1 MQLTTPPSPDP
12 RLAEPREGERREPRP
27 PSSPRGPREHRPA
40 SSAHI
45 PPSGPV
51 LFARY
56 AYSPNRLGLC
66 GPDDA
71 EALFG
76 EATRDGDE
84 RQLRHLAQG
93 FEGAYPY
100 LQLIAGANGIA
111 DPLDRRVVDA
121 YWLGSPLLDRVTP
134 AAFAASLR
142 TRFRPRTRPATWRW
156 LEAAPPAGGR
166 PVHAFHV
173 LDVFPKVGLMRGEQA
188 DRVIETMDACRVRW
202 GRVLERIDDELVV
215 NVVPLRL
222 ASAQLVLG
230 PAEVRRVT
238 AWRAGTGF
246 LGEVHAG
253 DVVSVH
259 WDWACEVLGD
269 GALSRLIAWTRAQL
283 AVANQ
288 SL

>member
-1 MQLTTPPSPDP
+1 MHLATPHSPDP
-12 RLAEPREGERREPRP
+12 RGRVAPERPEPRRPWEPWQGELRRTPTAF
-27 PSSPRGPREHRPA
+27 GA
-40 SSAHI
+40 
-45 PPSGPV
+45 PSGPV

-71 EALFG
+71 DALFG
-76 EATRDGDE
+76 EATGGGDD
-84 RQLRHLAQG
+84 RQLRQLAQG

-100 LQLIAGANGIA
+100 LQLIAAANGIG

-134 AAFAASLR
+134 AAFAGSLR
-142 TRFRPRTRPATWRW
+142 ARFRPRTRLTTWRW

-202 GRVLERIDDELVV
+202 GRVLERIGDQLVV
-215 NVVPLRL
+215 NVVPL
-222 ASAQLVLG
+222 QLVAGRLELG

-238 AWRAGTGF
+238 AWRSGAGFIGD
-246 LGEVHAG
+246 VAAG

-259 WDWACEVLGD
+259 WDWACDVLSAA
-269 GALSRLIAWTRAQL
+269 ALERLVTWTRSQL
-283 AVANQ
+283 VVANQ
-288 SL
+288 TL

>member
-1 MQLTTPPSPDP
+1 MQLATPRSPDP
-12 RLAEPREGERREPRP
+12 QPRVARERAEPWGERERR
-27 PSSPRGPREHRPA
+27 RG
-40 SSAHI
+40 SAAGTPNPHVSA
-45 PPSGPV
+45 SGPV

-76 EATRDGDE
+76 EATRGGGDRE
-84 RQLRHLAQG
+84 LRHLAQG

-100 LQLIAGANGIA
+100 LQLIAAANGIA

-121 YWLGSPLLDRVTP
+121 YWLGSPLLERVTTR
-134 AAFAASLR
+134 AFADSLR
-142 TRFRPRTRPATWRW
+142 TRFRPRTRLATWRW

-202 GRVLERIDDELVV
+202 ARVVDRIDDELVV

-222 ASAQLVLG
+222 VAGRLALA

-238 AWRAGTGF
+238 AWRGGSGF
-246 LGEVHAG
+246 VGDVHPG

-259 WDWACEVLGD
+259 WDWACEVLSP
-269 GALSRLIAWTRAQL
+269 GALRRLVAWTGAQL
-283 AVANQ
+283 AVANE

>member
-1 MQLTTPPSPDP
+1 MSLAIASSPDA
-12 RLAEPREGERREPRP
+12 RPREPLGSRRARDSGEHRHPSEAREPR
-27 PSSPRGPREHRPA
+27 RA
-40 SSAHI
+40 
-45 PPSGPV
+45 PSGPV

-66 GPDDA
+66 GPEDA

-76 EATRDGDE
+76 EATGGGDD

-100 LQLIAGANGIA
+100 LQLIAAANGIE
-111 DPLDRRVVDA
+111 DPLDLRVVDA

-134 AAFAASLR
+134 GAFADSLR
-142 TRFRPRTRPATWRW
+142 TRFRPRTGRVAWRW
-156 LEAAPPAGGR
+156 LEAAAPAGGR

-202 GRVLERIDDELVV
+202 GRVVERIDDQLIV

-222 ASAQLVLG
+222 AGGELELG

-238 AWRAGTGF
+238 AWRGGTGF
-246 LGEVHAG
+246 VGRVDPG

-269 GALSRLIAWTRAQL
+269 DALRRLIAWTRAQL
-283 AVANQ
+283 VVANQ
-288 SL
+288 SM

>member
-1 MQLTTPPSPDP
+1 
-12 RLAEPREGERREPRP
+12 
-27 PSSPRGPREHRPA
+27 
-40 SSAHI
+40 
-45 PPSGPV
+45 V

-76 EATRDGDE
+76 EASSRGDDRE
-84 RQLRHLAQG
+84 LRRLAQG

-100 LQLIAGANGIA
+100 LRLIASANGIE
-111 DPLDRRVVDA
+111 DPLDPRVVDA

-134 AAFAASLR
+134 QLFGDSLR
-142 TRFRPRTRPATWRW
+142 LRFRPRLRSSTWRW
-156 LEAAPPAGGR
+156 LEGAAPVGGK

-173 LDVFPKVGLMRGEQA
+173 LDVFPKVGLMRGEHA
-188 DRVIETMDACRVRW
+188 DRVVETMDACRVRW
-202 GRVLERIDDELVV
+202 GRVVEVVGDQLVV

-222 ASAQLVLG
+222 VAGRLELG
-230 PAEVRRVT
+230 PAQVGRVT
-238 AWRAGTGF
+238 AWRSGAGFIGS
-246 LGEVHAG
+246 VAAG

-259 WDWACEVLGD
+259 WDWACDILVPE
-269 GALSRLIAWTRAQL
+269 ALQRLVAWTRSQL

-288 SL
+288 TL

>member
-1 MQLTTPPSPDP
+1 MQLATPPSPDP
-12 RLAEPREGERREPRP
+12 RA
-27 PSSPRGPREHRPA
+27 RGPQAPIA
-40 SSAHI
+40 DG
-45 PPSGPV
+45 PPNGPV

-76 EATRDGDE
+76 EATTGGDDRE
-84 RQLRHLAQG
+84 LRRLAQG

-100 LQLIAGANGIA
+100 LQLIAAANGIA

-134 AAFAASLR
+134 GAFADSLR
-142 TRFRPRTRPATWRW
+142 ERFRPRTRATAWRW

-188 DRVIETMDACRVRW
+188 DGVIETMDACRVRW
-202 GRVLERIDDELVV
+202 GRVLERIDDQLVV

-222 ASAQLVLG
+222 VDGRLALA
-230 PAEVRRVT
+230 PAEVRRVS
-238 AWRAGTGF
+238 AWRGGTGF
-246 LGEVHAG
+246 VGDVEPG

-259 WDWACEVLGD
+259 WDWACEVLTAD
-269 GALSRLIAWTRAQL
+269 ALRRLIEWTRAQL
-283 AVANQ
+283 TVANQ